1 MKYLDLKKGIILI
14 TYGILLTMVIIKWD
28 FFSGMFSNV
37 SGLLAPFIYGL
48 VLAFLVNGL
57 YEFFRQKVF
66 HHLGEK
72 KNGKYVKQVRA
83 LSVIVSYLL
92 VFLCITAMI
101 WIVIPQL
108 VVSISQLGKNI
119 GGYAESAEKAVT
131 DFIAGMGLSAGIQ
144 KQIDLF
150 WDQLGAQITEIASQ
164 VAPKLI
170 DFTMDFTT
178 GVINWVIGLVV
189 SVYMLYSKE
198 TLIRQVKKLVV
209 ALLPAK
215 VSDKVLEVG
224 TVSNR
229 IFVRYLLG
237 RIYDSLIVLVLCFV
251 GMSILQMPYALL
263 ISVVVGV
270 TNIIPVF
277 GPFLGGIPSAL
288 ILLMVDPMKGL
299 WFIIFIIVLQQVDG
313 NIICPLI
320 VGDSLGISGIWV
332 LAGVTLG
339 GGLGGVAGMVLG
351 VPILAVLYLLLS
363 EFVNK
368 RLRKKEIAM
377 PAEGPVATKLTGEQ
391 LPRQESPSEKQEGQE
406 AQPTSA
412 EVSGE
417 KTSEPVKVGETNA
430 EEVIRKAPQGM
441 EPQEPKKEEES

>member
-1 MKYLDLKKGIILI
+1 MENIL
-14 TYGILLTMVIIKWD
+14 GRC
-28 FFSGMFSNV
+28 G
-37 SGLLAPFIYGL
+37 P
-48 VLAFLVNGL
+48 
-57 YEFFRQKVF
+57 
-66 HHLGEK
+66 
-72 KNGKYVKQVRA
+72 
-83 LSVIVSYLL
+83 LSVTVSYLL
-92 VFLCITAMI
+92 VFLCVTAMV

-131 DFIAGMGLSAGIQ
+131 DFIAGMGLNAGFQ

-150 WDQLGAQITEIASQ
+150 WNQLGTQITNIAGQ

-209 ALLPAK
+209 AVLPVK
-215 VSDKVLEVG
+215 ISDKVLEVG
-224 TVSNR
+224 AVSNR

-237 RIYDSLIVLVLCFV
+237 RIYDSLIVLVLCFI

-277 GPFLGGIPSAL
+277 GPFLGGVPSAL

-332 LAGVTLG
+332 LAGG
-339 GGLGGVAGMVLG
+339 PWA
-351 VPILAVLYLLLS
+351 AVW
-363 EFVNK
+363 
-368 RLRKKEIAM
+368 A
-377 PAEGPVATKLTGEQ
+377 A
-391 LPRQESPSEKQEGQE
+391 
-406 AQPTSA
+406 
-412 EVSGE
+412 
-417 KTSEPVKVGETNA
+417 
-430 EEVIRKAPQGM
+430 
-441 EPQEPKKEEES
+441 

>member
-1 MKYLDLKKGIILI
+1 MKHLDLKKGIILI

-66 HHLGEK
+66 RRLGEK
-72 KNGKYVKQVRA
+72 KNGKYIRQVRA
-83 LSVIVSYLL
+83 LSVTVSYLL
-92 VFLCITAMI
+92 VFLCVTAMV

-131 DFIAGMGLSAGIQ
+131 DFIAGMGLNAGFQ

-150 WDQLGAQITEIASQ
+150 WNQLGTQITNIAGQ

-209 ALLPAK
+209 AVLPVK
-215 VSDKVLEVG
+215 ISDKVLEVG
-224 TVSNR
+224 AVSNR

-237 RIYDSLIVLVLCFV
+237 RIYDSLIVLVLCFI

-277 GPFLGGIPSAL
+277 GPFLGGVPSAL

-299 WFIIFIIVLQQVDG
+299 WFIIFIISVRH
-313 NIICPLI
+313 
-320 VGDSLGISGIWV
+320 
-332 LAGVTLG
+332 
-339 GGLGGVAGMVLG
+339 
-351 VPILAVLYLLLS
+351 
-363 EFVNK
+363 
-368 RLRKKEIAM
+368 RL
-377 PAEGPVATKLTGEQ
+377 
-391 LPRQESPSEKQEGQE
+391 
-406 AQPTSA
+406 
-412 EVSGE
+412 
-417 KTSEPVKVGETNA
+417 
-430 EEVIRKAPQGM
+430 
-441 EPQEPKKEEES
+441 

>member
-1 MKYLDLKKGIILI
+1 
-14 TYGILLTMVIIKWD
+14 MVIIKWD

-66 HHLGEK
+66 RRLGEK
-72 KNGKYVKQVRA
+72 KNGKYIRQVRA
-83 LSVIVSYLL
+83 PICDGFLSVG
-92 VFLCITAMI
+92 
-101 WIVIPQL
+101 IPVRNRYGVDCYPAIGGQYFSTRQEYRRICGIRRKSGDRFYCRYGVKRWL
-108 VVSISQLGKNI
+108 SKADRSFWNQLGTQITN
-119 GGYAESAEKAVT
+119 
-131 DFIAGMGLSAGIQ
+131 IAG
-144 KQIDLF
+144 
-150 WDQLGAQITEIASQ
+150 Q

-198 TLIRQVKKLVV
+198 TLIRQVKKLVAAV
-209 ALLPAK
+209 LPVK
-215 VSDKVLEVG
+215 ISDKVLEVG
-224 TVSNR
+224 AVSNR

-237 RIYDSLIVLVLCFV
+237 RIYDSLIVLVLCFI
-251 GMSILQMPYALL
+251 GMSILQMPYAPL

-277 GPFLGGIPSAL
+277 GPFLGGVPSAL

-368 RLRKKEIAM
+368 RLQKKGTVVA
-377 PAEGPVATKLTGEQ
+377 AEGPAAAGPEGEQ
-391 LPRQESPSEKQEGQE
+391 PPPYRESLPEKQIGQ
-406 AQPTSA
+406 AASA
-412 EVSGE
+412 EKSEGE
-417 KTSEPVKVGETNA
+417 AAVPQGDDPEDRIEDHGET
-430 EEVIRKAPQGM
+430 EVRK
-441 EPQEPKKEEES
+441 PQEGEEP

>member
-1 MKYLDLKKGIILI
+1 MKHLDLKKGIILI

-66 HHLGEK
+66 RRLGEK
-72 KNGKYVKQVRA
+72 KNGKYIRQVRA
-83 LSVIVSYLL
+83 LSVTVSYLL
-92 VFLCITAMI
+92 VFLCVTAMV

-131 DFIAGMGLSAGIQ
+131 DFIAGMGLNAGFQ

-150 WDQLGAQITEIASQ
+150 WNQLGTQITNIAGQ

-209 ALLPAK
+209 A
-215 VSDKVLEVG
+215 VL
-224 TVSNR
+224 
-229 IFVRYLLG
+229 
-237 RIYDSLIVLVLCFV
+237 
-251 GMSILQMPYALL
+251 
-263 ISVVVGV
+263 
-270 TNIIPVF
+270 
-277 GPFLGGIPSAL
+277 
-288 ILLMVDPMKGL
+288 
-299 WFIIFIIVLQQVDG
+299 
-313 NIICPLI
+313 
-320 VGDSLGISGIWV
+320 
-332 LAGVTLG
+332 
-339 GGLGGVAGMVLG
+339 
-351 VPILAVLYLLLS
+351 
-363 EFVNK
+363 
-368 RLRKKEIAM
+368 
-377 PAEGPVATKLTGEQ
+377 
-391 LPRQESPSEKQEGQE
+391 
-406 AQPTSA
+406 
-412 EVSGE
+412 
-417 KTSEPVKVGETNA
+417 PVK
-430 EEVIRKAPQGM
+430 
-441 EPQEPKKEEES
+441 